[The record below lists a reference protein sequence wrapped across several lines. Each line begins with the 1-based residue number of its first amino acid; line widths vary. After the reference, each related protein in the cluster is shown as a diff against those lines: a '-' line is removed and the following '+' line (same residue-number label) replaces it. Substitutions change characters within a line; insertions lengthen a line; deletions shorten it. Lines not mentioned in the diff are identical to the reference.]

1 MPRGPTVAGQR
12 RIRTGFPHV
21 GACAAADELTTDA
34 ETSSKRPTPVIWRSV
49 SQPPGGPPPEGP
61 EPRDDVPYGPPPGSQ
76 YGPPY
81 GPPPQG
87 GWPQPPGGA
96 PPYGQAPPYGPQ
108 YGPPPGPP
116 YGPSPYGAPP
126 YGPPP
131 ARRGRRGLVVG
142 LIAGF
147 VVLLVCVTVTVFL
160 LRRDDGRAE
169 PVALPA
175 GVTVTTADDGTVT
188 MVKSGAASKVVDVYE
203 DFQCPVCKEFHRV
216 NDATLKNL
224 AGEGRAKVVYH
235 PIVLFSEEPL
245 AGNSTRAATA
255 ARCVTDGDRW
265 LAFQDQLFAHQ
276 PAEGS
281 TGFAVADLVSY
292 GTAAGVTGSDFA
304 SCVRTQRYAAQV
316 RQVSQVALTR
326 GGIVGTPTVK
336 VNGVALST
344 DETMTAEGLRKAVV
358 GAG

>member
-1 MPRGPTVAGQR
+1 M
-12 RIRTGFPHV
+12 
-21 GACAAADELTTDA
+21 
-34 ETSSKRPTPVIWRSV
+34 

-61 EPRDDVPYGPPPGSQ
+61 EPRDDMP

-81 GPPPQG
+81 GPP
-87 GWPQPPGGA
+87 
-96 PPYGQAPPYGPQ
+96 YGS
-108 YGPPPGPP
+108 PPGPP
-116 YGPSPYGAPP
+116 YGPSPYG

-160 LRRDDGRAE
+160 LRRDDGGGK
-169 PVALPA
+169 PVALPP
-175 GVTVTTADDGTVT
+175 GVTVTTAGDGTVT
-188 MVKSGAASKVVDVYE
+188 MVKSGAGGKVVDVYE
-203 DFQCPVCKEFHRV
+203 DFQCPACKEFHRV

-235 PIVLFSEEPL
+235 PIVLFSGEPL

-316 RQVSQVALTR
+316 RQVSQAALTR

-344 DETMTAEGLRKAVV
+344 DETMSAEGLRKAVV